1 MSGRRALTIVLATV
15 ATIVAVLAL
24 LLIPVSIALGRY
36 ANVLGEALV
45 LVVCVGYVTRVM
57 RADRRR
63 RREAEAELPPERRPE
78 RRVPRRPIT
87 FQMRETLFAFL
98 VWFVQWVKS
107 RTSEFAVTNK
117 RVIIKVGLIRRD
129 TLELLLNKVESIGV
143 DQTVTGRIVGYGSIV
158 VVGTGG
164 TRETFRNIARPLDF
178 RKQVQA
184 RALA

>member
-1 MSGRRALTIVLATV
+1 MGYVEDNLMPGEEVTYRAHLHWVIYLRAILIALLGLALTIAGSSRSDFSVLV
-15 ATIVAVLAL
+15 Y
-24 LLIPVSIALGRY
+24 LG
-36 ANVLGEALV
+36 AAV
-45 LVVCVGYVTRVM
+45 LVVAAV
-57 RADRRR
+57 
-63 RREAEAELPPERRPE
+63 
-78 RRVPRRPIT
+78 
-87 FQMRETLFAFL
+87 

-143 DQTVTGRIVGYGSIV
+143 DQTVTGRIVGCGSIV

>member
-1 MSGRRALTIVLATV
+1 MGYVEDNLMPGEAVTYRAHLHWVIYLRAALIALLGLVLLVVEGLVGRTPGPLA
-15 ATIVAVLAL
+15 ILGVAVL
-24 LLIPVSIALGRY
+24 
-36 ANVLGEALV
+36 LV
-45 LVVCVGYVTRVM
+45 
-57 RADRRR
+57 A
-63 RREAEAELPPERRPE
+63 A
-78 RRVPRRPIT
+78 
-87 FQMRETLFAFL
+87 L

-117 RVIIKVGLIRRD
+117 RVIVKVGLVRRD
-129 TLELLLNKVESIGV
+129 TLELLLSKVESIGV

>member
-1 MSGRRALTIVLATV
+1 MGYVEDNLMPGEEVTYRAHLHWVIYLRAILIALLGLALTIAGSSRSDFSVLV
-15 ATIVAVLAL
+15 Y
-24 LLIPVSIALGRY
+24 LG
-36 ANVLGEALV
+36 AAV
-45 LVVCVGYVTRVM
+45 LVVAAV
-57 RADRRR
+57 
-63 RREAEAELPPERRPE
+63 
-78 RRVPRRPIT
+78 
-87 FQMRETLFAFL
+87 

-164 TRETFRNIARPLDF
+164 TLETFRNIARPLDF

>member
-1 MSGRRALTIVLATV
+1 MGYVEDNLMPGEEVTYRAHLHWVIYLRAILIALLGLALTIAGSSRSDFSVLV
-15 ATIVAVLAL
+15 Y
-24 LLIPVSIALGRY
+24 LG
-36 ANVLGEALV
+36 AAV
-45 LVVCVGYVTRVM
+45 LVVAAV
-57 RADRRR
+57 
-63 RREAEAELPPERRPE
+63 
-78 RRVPRRPIT
+78 
-87 FQMRETLFAFL
+87 

-117 RVIIKVGLIRRD
+117 RVIIKVGLVRRD

>member
-1 MSGRRALTIVLATV
+1 MGYVEDNLMPGEEVTYRAHLHWVIYLRAILIALLGLALTIAGSSRSDFSVLV
-15 ATIVAVLAL
+15 Y
-24 LLIPVSIALGRY
+24 LG
-36 ANVLGEALV
+36 AAV
-45 LVVCVGYVTRVM
+45 LVVAAV
-57 RADRRR
+57 
-63 RREAEAELPPERRPE
+63 
-78 RRVPRRPIT
+78 
-87 FQMRETLFAFL
+87 

>member
-1 MSGRRALTIVLATV
+1 MGYVEDNLMPGEEVTYRAHLHWVIYLRAILIALLGLALTIAGSSRSDFSVLV
-15 ATIVAVLAL
+15 Y
-24 LLIPVSIALGRY
+24 LG
-36 ANVLGEALV
+36 AAV
-45 LVVCVGYVTRVM
+45 LVVAAV
-57 RADRRR
+57 
-63 RREAEAELPPERRPE
+63 
-78 RRVPRRPIT
+78 
-87 FQMRETLFAFL
+87 

-143 DQTVTGRIVGYGSIV
+143 DQTVTGRIVGYGSIA

>member
-1 MSGRRALTIVLATV
+1 MGYVEDNLMPGEEVTYRAHLHWVIYLRAILIALLGLALTVAGFSRSDFSVLV
-15 ATIVAVLAL
+15 Y
-24 LLIPVSIALGRY
+24 LG
-36 ANVLGEALV
+36 AAV
-45 LVVCVGYVTRVM
+45 LVVAAV
-57 RADRRR
+57 
-63 RREAEAELPPERRPE
+63 
-78 RRVPRRPIT
+78 
-87 FQMRETLFAFL
+87 

-143 DQTVTGRIVGYGSIV
+143 DQTVTGRIVGCGSIV

>member
-1 MSGRRALTIVLATV
+1 MGYVEDNLMPGEEVTYRAHLHWVIYLRAILIALLGLALTVAGFSRSDFSVLV
-15 ATIVAVLAL
+15 Y
-24 LLIPVSIALGRY
+24 LG
-36 ANVLGEALV
+36 AAV
-45 LVVCVGYVTRVM
+45 LVVAAV
-57 RADRRR
+57 
-63 RREAEAELPPERRPE
+63 
-78 RRVPRRPIT
+78 
-87 FQMRETLFAFL
+87 

>member
-1 MSGRRALTIVLATV
+1 MGYVEDNLMPGEEVTYRAHLHWVIYLRAILIALLGLALTIAGSSRSDFSVLV
-15 ATIVAVLAL
+15 Y
-24 LLIPVSIALGRY
+24 LG
-36 ANVLGEALV
+36 AAV
-45 LVVCVGYVTRVM
+45 LVVAAV
-57 RADRRR
+57 
-63 RREAEAELPPERRPE
+63 
-78 RRVPRRPIT
+78 
-87 FQMRETLFAFL
+87 

-117 RVIIKVGLIRRD
+117 RVIIKVGLVRRD
-129 TLELLLNKVESIGV
+129 THELLLNKVESIGV

>member
-1 MSGRRALTIVLATV
+1 MGYVEDNLMPGEEVTYRAHLHWVIYLRAILIALLGLALTIAGSSRPDFSVLV
-15 ATIVAVLAL
+15 Y
-24 LLIPVSIALGRY
+24 LG
-36 ANVLGEALV
+36 AAV
-45 LVVCVGYVTRVM
+45 LVVAAV
-57 RADRRR
+57 
-63 RREAEAELPPERRPE
+63 
-78 RRVPRRPIT
+78 
-87 FQMRETLFAFL
+87 

-143 DQTVTGRIVGYGSIV
+143 DQTVTGRIGGYGSIV

>member
-1 MSGRRALTIVLATV
+1 MGYVEDNLMPGEEVTYRAHLHWVIYLRAFLIALLGLALTIAGFLRSDFSVLV
-15 ATIVAVLAL
+15 Y
-24 LLIPVSIALGRY
+24 LG
-36 ANVLGEALV
+36 AAV
-45 LVVCVGYVTRVM
+45 LVVAAVVW
-57 RADRRR
+57 
-63 RREAEAELPPERRPE
+63 
-78 RRVPRRPIT
+78 
-87 FQMRETLFAFL
+87 L
-98 VWFVQWVKS
+98 VQRVKS
-107 RTSEFAVTNK
+107 WTSEFAVTNK
-117 RVIIKVGLIRRD
+117 RVIVKVGLIRRD

>member
-1 MSGRRALTIVLATV
+1 MGYVEDNLMPGEEVTYRAHLHWVIYLRA
-15 ATIVAVLAL
+15 ALIALLGLAL
-24 LLIPVSIALGRY
+24 VIAGFWKPEFSVLVYLG
-36 ANVLGEALV
+36 AAV
-45 LVVCVGYVTRVM
+45 LVVAAV
-57 RADRRR
+57 
-63 RREAEAELPPERRPE
+63 
-78 RRVPRRPIT
+78 
-87 FQMRETLFAFL
+87 

-178 RKQVQA
+178 RKHVQA